1 MMEKFGP
8 IITISTTTSS
18 SQSSSGTAS
27 PYLKPVS
34 VPTTYKP
41 RIIKPSEYKAAAL
54 CLAEAFATDDVA
66 QYFIETG
73 DRNKW
78 SAAKK
83 WDLHVSILEY
93 VVSAHC
99 LKGLAMTIGPNY
111 DSVALW

>member
-1 MMEKFGP
+1 MEKFGP
-8 IITISTTTSS
+8 TITISATTSS

-27 PYLKPVS
+27 PDLKPLS
-34 VPTTYKP
+34 VPTTYNP

-73 DRNKW
+73 DRTKW
-78 SAAKK
+78 TAAKK

-99 LKGLAMTIGPNY
+99 LRGLAMTIGPNY